1 MKRLHPRF
9 DGTIALK
16 LLSAA
21 AALIC
26 VAAIAV
32 FWQSMTDTK
41 PKDTVSSEL
50 DALYFADAEAQTES
64 PLATPRQ
71 LSTTIADDASAT
83 AVRERDLYEFSIQ
96 VEKRSSVVTL
106 RGMMRLTYVNK
117 SEDTLYNIVLRIH
130 ANDVEP
136 DCTKISSVSA
146 DGVTAAYTLSE
157 GGKLLTVSL
166 PHEIAPDEQAQLF
179 LRFEMTVPET
189 SSRFGINSTGC
200 MLGNALP
207 IAAMYENGAWRT
219 ESYIGIGDSFYSRT
233 SDYKVALSV
242 PRDLT
247 LAHTG
252 SRVSEEAD
260 GAYTVY
266 YISAP
271 SVREFAFALIT
282 DGVEY
287 TASARSNRVTVHAI
301 GESKKKAEFAAKCAA
316 AAIDFFSEKIGE
328 YPYNDFY
335 VVPFDLSGGMEYPGL
350 IMTYKGDWKEDS
362 AAGMLVIGHE
372 VAHQWF
378 YGVVGS
384 DQINSPWLDESLVEY
399 LGFEFLKDYANETTA
414 ADFERERYAFF
425 RENYVRTKR
434 LDASLKEL
442 SGEDYFYVVYAYG
455 YKFYSY
461 VVDWIGEGAFYE
473 GLKTY
478 YNSNYMGIGTK
489 ESLASALSE
498 AAGYNL
504 LSRMEAYIASG
515 VEE

>member
-1 MKRLHPRF
+1 MKGLRPRF
-9 DGTIALK
+9 GGTGALK

-32 FWQSMTDTK
+32 FWQSMTETK
-41 PKDTVSSEL
+41 PSDTTSSEL
-50 DALYFADAEAQTES
+50 DALYFAEHKTETDTMPAAS
-64 PLATPRQ
+64 QQ
-71 LSTTIADDASAT
+71 LSVTVPDTQSVT

-96 VEKRSSVVTL
+96 VEKRSSMYTV

-117 SEDTLYNIVLRIH
+117 SEDTLYSIVLRIH

-136 DCTKISSVSA
+136 NCTKISSVAA
-146 DGVTAAYTLSE
+146 DGVTTAYTLSE
-157 GGKLLTVSL
+157 GDKLLTVSL
-166 PHEIAPDEQAQLF
+166 PHEIGPNEQTQVF
-179 LRFEMTVPET
+179 LRFEISVPET

-200 MLGNALP
+200 MMGNALP

-219 ESYIGIGDSFYSRT
+219 EAYLTAGDSFYSRT
-233 SDYKVALSV
+233 SDYRVALSV
-242 PRDLT
+242 PREIT

-252 SRVSEEAD
+252 TRVSEETE
-260 GAYTVY
+260 GSYTEY

-282 DGVEY
+282 DGVEV
-287 TASARSNRVTVHAI
+287 TTSARSGRVSVHAI
-301 GESKKKAEFAAKCAA
+301 GESKKKAELAAKCAA

-328 YPYNDFY
+328 YPYSDFY
-335 VVPFDLSGGMEYPGL
+335 IVPFDLSGGMEYPGL

-372 VAHQWF
+372 AAHQWF

-384 DQINSPWLDESLVEY
+384 DQINSPWLDEALAEY
-399 LGFEFLKDYANETTA
+399 LGFEFLRYYAGEVTA
-414 ADFERERYAFF
+414 DKLEAERYSSF
-425 RENYVRTKR
+425 RKSYVRTKR
-434 LDASLKEL
+434 LDASIKEL
-442 SGEDYFYVVYAYG
+442 AGADYFYVVYAYG
-455 YKFYSY
+455 HDFYASL
-461 VVDWIGEGAFYE
+461 VEEIGSGAFYE

-478 YNSNYMGIGTK
+478 YNSCYMGIGTK
-489 ESLASALSE
+489 ESLVSALSE
-498 AAGYNL
+498 AAGYDL
-504 LSRMEAYIASG
+504 TSRIEAYIASG